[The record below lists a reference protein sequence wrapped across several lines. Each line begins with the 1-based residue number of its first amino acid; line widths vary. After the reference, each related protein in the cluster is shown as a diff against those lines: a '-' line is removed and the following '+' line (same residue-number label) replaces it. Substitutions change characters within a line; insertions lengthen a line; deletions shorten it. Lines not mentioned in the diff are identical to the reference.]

1 MSLVMTFYLNEDIL
15 TSNKNI
21 NFITKLN
28 FCFCFFLSIDSMT
41 AYYLAKTRDIIVKE
55 IDLSEQAQEK
65 TSYENDAGVGRN
77 QAVKICFGVDCAAT
91 TPM

>member
-1 MSLVMTFYLNEDIL
+1 
-15 TSNKNI
+15 
-21 NFITKLN
+21 
-28 FCFCFFLSIDSMT
+28 MT